1 MKNFSPSTNHGDA
14 IMFHSDF
21 RDWQIECIESAIQKF
36 QVPHSHFMCLATP
49 GAGKTFMA
57 ATLGKHLLD
66 NGIID
71 YIVVFSPSTTVA
83 NDFKE
88 TLEGTIGRKFE
99 GKLSHAGLSVTYQSM
114 VYQQPWFWELFEH
127 SRVFV
132 IFDEIHHCAGDSIQ
146 NANAWGEK
154 IISFIQGKAQYSL
167 ALSGTPWRSNNTPIS
182 LAAYCTESG
191 QLFVDYQYGLY
202 SAIKDNVC
210 RRPHITAV
218 DNKKVSV
225 RDEHS
230 VNHFGSFKELLLSSE
245 CQYSDVIYHHEIITA
260 LLKRAISR
268 LDKLRCANPVAAG
281 LIVAASIDHA
291 RTIQLL
297 LRELGKSAIV
307 VTSKDTDAQQRI
319 SDFKCSQDQW
329 IIAVGMISE
338 GTNIPRLSVCCY
350 LSLVTTELYF
360 RQVLGR
366 ILRRQSKIDETGYLI
381 MPAHPT
387 LIKYA
392 TRVYDEV
399 PKEQNLLFDIVE
411 DNVNTN
417 DIFST
422 TKVQIEKGIERSKMI
437 FDIAG
442 ESMHLQKQHGC
453 LEHWYNTHIDA
464 LGQYKTQIIAL

>member
-14 IMFHSDF
+14 IMSQSDF

-57 ATLGKHLLD
+57 SMLGKYLLD
-66 NGIID
+66 NGMID

-83 NDFKE
+83 IDFKE

-127 SRVFV
+127 SRAFV

-154 IISFIQGKAQYSL
+154 IISFIQGKAQYTL

-182 LAAYCTESG
+182 LAAYCNESG
-191 QLFVDYQYGLY
+191 RLFVDYQYGLNR
-202 SAIKDNVC
+202 AIKNKVC
-210 RRPHITAV
+210 RSPHITTV
-218 DNKKVSV
+218 DNKRIVVRNAHEVS
-225 RDEHS
+225 E
-230 VNHFGSFKELLLSSE
+230 FGSFKELLSDSE
-245 CQYSDVIYHHEIITA
+245 CQYSDVIYHQEIITA

-268 LDKLRCANPVAAG
+268 LDKLRCTNPTAAG
-281 LIVAASIDHA
+281 LIVAATIQHA
-291 RTIQLL
+291 RTIQFLL
-297 LRELGKSAIV
+297 SELGISAIV

-399 PKEQNLLFDIVE
+399 PGEQKLHFDIVE
-411 DNVNTN
+411 ENVKATDVRSSSKICIEEKTNYSLILVNTIG
-417 DIFST
+417 DILFP
-422 TKVQIEKGIERSKMI
+422 SK
-437 FDIAG
+437 
-442 ESMHLQKQHGC
+442 QPR
-453 LEHWYNTHIDA
+453 A
-464 LGQYKTQIIAL
+464 LGKMRISPRCEIIAA

>member
-14 IMFHSDF
+14 IMFHSYF

-66 NGIID
+66 NGMID

-132 IFDEIHHCAGDSIQ
+132 VFDEIHHCAGDSIQ

-182 LAAYCTESG
+182 LAAYCNKSG
-191 QLFVDYQYGLY
+191 QLFVDYQYGLHR
-202 SAIKDNVC
+202 AIKNKVC
-210 RRPHITAV
+210 RSPHITTV
-218 DNKKVSV
+218 DNKRIVVRNENGVS
-225 RDEHS
+225 
-230 VNHFGSFKELLLSSE
+230 HFVSFKDLLSSSE

-260 LLKRAISR
+260 LLKQALSR
-268 LDKLRCANPVAAG
+268 LNNVRLCKSDAAG
-281 LIVAASIDHA
+281 LIVAATIEHA
-291 RTIQLL
+291 RTIQFLL
-297 LRELGKSAIV
+297 SELGEASIV
-307 VTSKDTDAQQRI
+307 VTSKDAEAQ
-319 SDFKCSQDQW
+319 K
-329 IIAVGMISE
+329 
-338 GTNIPRLSVCCY
+338 TY
-350 LSLVTTELYF
+350 
-360 RQVLGR
+360 
-366 ILRRQSKIDETGYLI
+366 
-381 MPAHPT
+381 
-387 LIKYA
+387 
-392 TRVYDEV
+392 TR
-399 PKEQNLLFDIVE
+399 F
-411 DNVNTN
+411 
-417 DIFST
+417 
-422 TKVQIEKGIERSKMI
+422 
-437 FDIAG
+437 
-442 ESMHLQKQHGC
+442 
-453 LEHWYNTHIDA
+453 
-464 LGQYKTQIIAL
+464 